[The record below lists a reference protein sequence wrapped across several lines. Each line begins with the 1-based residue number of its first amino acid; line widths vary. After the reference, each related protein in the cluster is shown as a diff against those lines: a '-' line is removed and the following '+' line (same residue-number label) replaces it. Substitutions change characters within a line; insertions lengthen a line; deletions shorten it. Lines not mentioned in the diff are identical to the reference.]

1 MHLAIEFYRPGPITL
16 IVSQFKL
23 ECVFV
28 CLTANIIASK
38 PCLFPGGGGGGGGGE
53 RCVVETIKVCFEARE
68 HNYSTSA

>member
-1 MHLAIEFYRPGPITL
+1 MHLAIEFYRPGPIAL

-23 ECVFV
+23 ECVSV
-28 CLTANIIASK
+28 LGSK
-38 PCLFPGGGGGGGGGE
+38 YYSLQTMPFSGGGGGG